1 MDSALELDSVKL
13 RRSVLAARGIA
24 VVIIAI
30 AMLVLIG
37 WALQIEVLKSV
48 TVHGV
53 AMKSNTAASLLLLGT
68 ALLLLL
74 PAEASNKRQL
84 AGKSLALL
92 VLILGALTFIQHPTG
107 WDLGIDQLLFKEPPG
122 EIYTASPNRMGPPA
136 SLSFALA
143 GAALLMINWRT
154 RVGRA
159 PMQWCAMTI
168 LTIAIL
174 PLLGYLTNAPQ
185 LFGIARLTGIAPH
198 SACTLMLL
206 AVALLAARPDARPMR
221 LLFLSNAGGEMARR
235 LLPAALLVPIILG
248 TVRALGARRQ
258 WFDDS
263 FSQAILILAIMAIF
277 TATVWLTA
285 HRLAHIAGLRDQA
298 VETSQAIQAKAL
310 RLATEHSETAGL
322 LDSLLANAP
331 IGFAFFDEQHRY
343 VRINDFQARVNGLS
357 AEAHIGR
364 HISEI
369 VPVNA
374 PIVEP
379 VLDRVFR
386 TGESVG
392 GFEVSGET
400 PAQPG
405 VRRHWLTGFY
415 PVRDANDR
423 VRIVGAVVL
432 EITERKRLEEQRAA
446 LLDSE
451 RAARADAERAG
462 RLKDEFLATVSHE
475 LRTPLNAI
483 LGWAT
488 ILRTGSFDE
497 KDVEQAL
504 ATIERNARAQAQ
516 LIEDLLDVSRIIS
529 GKLRLDVQAVD
540 LPAVIETALS
550 AIRPAADAREIGLHH
565 VVDPQ
570 AGPVSGDPARL
581 QQVVWNLL
589 SNAVKFTPRGGRVEL
604 LVQRVE
610 SHVQISVS
618 DTGMGI
624 APKFL
629 PHVFERFRQADASTT
644 RQHGG
649 LGLGLSIVKQLI
661 EMHGG
666 TVSAI
671 SPGPGQGST
680 FIVTLPVTAL
690 HDTTQPTSTTL
701 HTGEQRRPPDSTR
714 LEGLRVLVV
723 DDEADARELI
733 RRVLADRDANVNCA
747 ASTDDALQVL
757 EQFDPHVIVS
767 DIGMPE
773 KDGYALIREIRQRIG
788 AKNVPAIALT
798 AFARPED
805 RRRSLLAGYQVHI
818 AKPVDPHEL
827 TAAVASLAGRTGQQ

>member
-1 MDSALELDSVKL
+1 MELDSSKL
-13 RRSVLAARGIA
+13 RRSMLAARGMAI
-24 VVIIAI
+24 VILIIASI
-30 AMLVLIG
+30 VLLG
-37 WALQIEVLKSV
+37 WTLRIELLKSV

-53 AMKSNTAASLLLLGT
+53 SMKSNTAAALMLTGI

-74 PAEASNKRQL
+74 PPAASQRRQL
-84 AGKSLALL
+84 AGKLLACV
-92 VLILGALTFIQHPTG
+92 VLAIGVLTFIQHPTG
-107 WDLGIDQLLFKEPPG
+107 WNLGIDQLLFKEPPG

-154 RVGRA
+154 RTGHA
-159 PMQWCAMTI
+159 PMQWCAMTVI
-168 LTIAIL
+168 VIAIL

-198 SACTLMLL
+198 TACTLLL
-206 AVALLAARPDARPMR
+206 LGVALLAARPDARPVR
-221 LLFLSNAGGEMARR
+221 LLILSNAGGEMARR

-248 TVRALGARRQ
+248 TLRAVGARRV
-258 WFDDS
+258 WFDDR

-277 TATVWLTA
+277 TAMVWHTA
-285 HRLAHIAGLRDQA
+285 HRLAHLANLRDQA

-343 VRINDFQARVNGLS
+343 VRINDFQARVNGLP
-357 AEAHIGR
+357 AEEHIGQ
-364 HISEI
+364 HISAV

-374 PIVEP
+374 AVVEP
-379 VLDRVFR
+379 VLDRIFT

-405 VRRHWLTGFY
+405 VRRHWITGFY

-432 EITERKRLEEQRAA
+432 EITERKKLEEQRAA

-488 ILRTGSFDE
+488 ILRTGSFDAN
-497 KDVEQAL
+497 DVEQAL

-540 LPAVIETALS
+540 LPAVIDTALS
-550 AIRPAADAREIGLHH
+550 AVRPAADAREIRLHH

-581 QQVVWNLL
+581 QQIVWNLL
-589 SNAVKFTPRGGRVEL
+589 SNAVKFTPKGGRVEL
-604 LVQRVE
+604 IVQRVE
-610 SHVQISVS
+610 SQVQISVS
-618 DTGMGI
+618 DSGMGI
-624 APKFL
+624 PAEFL

-644 RQHGG
+644 RKHGG
-649 LGLGLSIVKQLI
+649 LGLGLSIVKQLT

-666 TVSAI
+666 SVRAL
-671 SPGPGQGST
+671 SPGQHQGST

-690 HDTTQPTSTTL
+690 HDATQATSL
-701 HTGEQRRPPDSTR
+701 ASPSAADQRRPPDMTR
-714 LEGLRVLVV
+714 LDGLRVLVV

-747 ASTDDALQVL
+747 ASTDDALLAL
-757 EQFDPHVIVS
+757 EEFDPDVIVS